1 MFLII
6 LVCLFAVSAVSAAD
20 NATNDIMSIDETNDK
35 VTNIED
41 NLVILKEKN
50 NIGTFTDLNTKIN
63 NNNESR
69 IYLNNDYYYDVTS
82 DLDFKDGITINR
94 DISIYGN
101 GFTISGENTA
111 RIFHVNNKY
120 NVIFQD
126 ILFANGEATSVNSGA
141 IDGYCKVINCTFT
154 NNNAFYGGAM
164 KYGDAYNCTFTNNN
178 AGIGGAICD
187 GNAYNCTFTNNNA
200 IHGGAMG
207 HSNAYNCTFTNNT
220 ANSAS
225 DEDYCEGGAMYY
237 GDAYNCTFTNNNAD
251 YSGGAISNGNAY
263 NCTFTNNNARAMYYG
278 DAYNCTFTNNNAG
291 AMADGNAYNCI
302 FTNNSAYNGGAMYGD
317 GYSANHCQFTE
328 NTARN
333 SGGAT
338 YQITANNCNFT
349 KNIAENN
356 GGAMFGGVATNCIF
370 KENIAGNEGNDT
382 FNKPETQ
389 IISNDISVVYMDSS
403 KLVAMLFNTKYG
415 FLEGVIVIVNING
428 ANYKLKTD
436 SSGIVRLSTA
446 NLHPGNYI
454 ATISYAGNKYYSSA
468 TKKVNVVVNKANTII
483 SSPDVNVSYK
493 DPNGEMVATIIN
505 EYDKPLVVTLSVN
518 LNGKT
523 YTVKTNSSGQAS
535 IPIDTLTPGTY
546 TATISYKGSSN
557 YKASN
562 TTVKVTVTKADTI
575 ISAPDVS
582 VAYKDPSGELVAVIT
597 NEQGKPLAVNLN
609 VNFNGVDYTVRT
621 DSNGQASIPI
631 DTLSPGKYTA
641 TISYKGS
648 ANYKA
653 STTTAK
659 ITVTKASTV
668 ISVQDVSVAYKDPN
682 GKLVTTIT
690 NEHGKPLVVNL
701 NIELN
706 GKTYTVRTDSNGQAN
721 IPIDTLT
728 PGNYTATIS
737 YKGSAN
743 YKASTTTAKITV
755 TKSDTIISAPD
766 VSIAYKDP
774 NGKLV
779 TTITNEH
786 EKPLVVN
793 LNIELNGKTYTVRTD
808 SNGQANI
815 PIDTLTPGN
824 YTATISYKGS
834 ANYKA
839 STTTAKITVTKS
851 DTAISAPDVSI
862 AYKDP
867 NGKLVATIV
876 NEHNKPLVVNLNVNI
891 NGKDY
896 TVRTDSNGQANIPID
911 TLTPRT
917 YTATISYKGSNNYK
931 ATTTTAK
938 VTVIKSTTVISAPD
952 VSVAYKDPNGKLVST
967 ITNEHGKPLVVT
979 LNVNLNGKTF
989 TAKTDSNGQISVSTA
1004 DLAPGTYTAT
1014 ISYKGSNN
1022 YEATST
1028 TANITVKQ

>member
-1 MFLII
+1 MNILIKKRYMFLII

-225 DEDYCEGGAMYY
+225 DEDYCEGG
-237 GDAYNCTFTNNNAD
+237 
-251 YSGGAISNGNAY
+251 
-263 NCTFTNNNARAMYYG
+263 AMYYG

-755 TKSDTIISAPD
+755 TKSDT
-766 VSIAYKDP
+766 
-774 NGKLV
+774 
-779 TTITNEH
+779 
-786 EKPLVVN
+786 
-793 LNIELNGKTYTVRTD
+793 
-808 SNGQANI
+808 
-815 PIDTLTPGN
+815 
-824 YTATISYKGS
+824 
-834 ANYKA
+834 
-839 STTTAKITVTKS
+839 
-851 DTAISAPDVSI
+851 AISAPDVSI